1 MRAFCVQDAFTL
13 LGRENG
19 RVREQEEEE
28 ARQVE
33 PTEGSVEGRDCS
45 VVERVVSGAGV
56 GASEAASAML
66 ERGCADRY
74 SRPLLCTS
82 VYGIA

>member
-1 MRAFCVQDAFTL
+1 MRVGASIVRAGCVHSPC
-13 LGRENG
+13 RENG

-33 PTEGSVEGRDCS
+33 PTKGSAEGHDCS
-45 VVERVVSGAGV
+45 VVERVVSGTNV

-66 ERGCADRY
+66 ERGCGGA
-74 SRPLLCTS
+74 
-82 VYGIA
+82 

>member
-56 GASEAASAML
+56 GASEAS
-66 ERGCADRY
+66 DRPC
-74 SRPLLCTS
+74 SS
-82 VYGIA
+82 GGA